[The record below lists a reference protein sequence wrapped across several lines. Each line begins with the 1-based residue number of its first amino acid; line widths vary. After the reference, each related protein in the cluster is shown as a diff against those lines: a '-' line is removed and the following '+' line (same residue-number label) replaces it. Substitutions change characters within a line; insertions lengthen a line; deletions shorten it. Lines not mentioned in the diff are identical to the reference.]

1 MPLQLSD
8 YFHSLSQAE
17 KWVVKKVGV
26 PFGRH
31 SLNIGSAYPVR
42 LAIEEEGD

>member
-1 MPLQLSD
+1 
-8 YFHSLSQAE
+8 
-17 KWVVKKVGV
+17 V